1 MVQSGCRS
9 PVSAPNLTVFW
20 KRIGKR
26 GLVNV
31 FLSSDNLEL
40 TFFLRLGVPLWG
52 QGGEAEK
59 KKKKDKKL
67 KKNPNPLLRIIP
79 DLCLLQFNDS
89 IQRFKMAVTQRQP
102 VKQVEKVWDNSK
114 PRDKQL
120 CIY

>member
-1 MVQSGCRS
+1 MIQSEVRS

-40 TFFLRLGVPLWG
+40 VFFLGLGVPLWG

-59 KKKKDKKL
+59 KKTR
-67 KKNPNPLLRIIP
+67 N
-79 DLCLLQFNDS
+79 
-89 IQRFKMAVTQRQP
+89 
-102 VKQVEKVWDNSK
+102 
-114 PRDKQL
+114 
-120 CIY
+120 